1 MLCAESPLYGT
12 FIPHPHCEKVE
23 DPASERKG
31 REGKKGEKGG
41 GGLER
46 PEGGREKDEGIG
58 ERLDG
63 RDGEEREG

>member
-12 FIPHPHCEKVE
+12 FIPRGPSVREE
-23 DPASERKG
+23 GTRGEEG
-31 REGKKGEKGG
+31 RERGRGIRATG
-41 GGLER
+41 R
-46 PEGGREKDEGIG
+46 GREKDEGIG